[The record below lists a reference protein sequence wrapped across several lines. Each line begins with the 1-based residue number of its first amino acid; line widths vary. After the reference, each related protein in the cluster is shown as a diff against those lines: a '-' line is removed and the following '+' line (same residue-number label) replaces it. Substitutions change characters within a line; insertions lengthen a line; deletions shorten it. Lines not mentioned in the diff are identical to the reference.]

1 MFRRTLSSTLAISL
15 LASFAFAQELPQAQS
30 EYYTNAQDLI
40 AERIARQDNT
50 GQAMNVILFI
60 ADGMGVGT
68 NYGIRLF
75 EGQEMG
81 LMGEEHNLPYD
92 LYPNSAII
100 KTYNINAQ
108 TPDSAPTAGAM
119 NTGVKQVFN
128 TINMADTVIH
138 DDCSTEAPLTLF
150 SEMMADA
157 GKSVGV
163 VSTARITHATGAAV
177 YAKTANRNW
186 ENNAPE
192 GCTDI
197 ATQLVDQMEAG
208 VIDIALGGGARSFAP
223 EGTELEVG
231 TGNRPDDVNLIDRA
245 TENGTQIVYTSD
257 ELASADLSQPV
268 LGLFTNSDMNYEY
281 DRAEGEPSLADMT
294 RSAIE
299 SLQGNEEGFYL
310 MVEGGRVDHAN
321 HGGNAHRA
329 FTDGMAFSEAVALA
343 DEMTDDEN
351 TLIIVTADH
360 EHAIIFN
367 GYCGRGTPITGLCYD
382 VASGQVEHS
391 DEPVLAADGKPY
403 TTCPD
408 IVSSLEAVVTYGN
421 GAGSVLIEQEDGTYS
436 GERPELT
443 QDEATDP
450 DYLQQALIPMG
461 SETHSGVDVGLWAK
475 GPWAHLFGGTM
486 DQEIIFHVMHQ
497 AAFGDAE

>member
-1 MFRRTLSSTLAISL
+1 MSTLSIALCASTALG
-15 LASFAFAQELPQAQS
+15 QDVVQAQS
-30 EYYTNAQDLI
+30 DYFTAGQDLL
-40 AERIARQDNT
+40 AERVAAQPNT
-50 GQAMNVILFI
+50 NQAMNVILFV
-60 ADGMGVGT
+60 ADGMGIGT
-68 NYGIRLF
+68 NYGIRVF
-75 EGQEMG
+75 QGQEMG
-81 LMGEEHNLPYD
+81 LLGEEHNLPYD
-92 LYPNSAII
+92 LYPHSAII

-128 TINMADTVIH
+128 TINMADTVVH
-138 DDCSTEAPLTLF
+138 NDCSTEAPLTLF
-150 SEMMADA
+150 SELVSEA

-197 ATQLVDQMEAG
+197 ATQLIDQMEAG

-245 TENGTQIVYTSD
+245 AEIGAQVVYNSED
-257 ELASADLSQPV
+257 LAAADLSAPV
-268 LGLFTNSDMNYEY
+268 LGLFTNSDMNYEH
-281 DRAEGEPSLADMT
+281 DRPEGEPSLADMT
-294 RSAIE
+294 TAAIE
-299 SLQGNEEGFYL
+299 SLQGDEDGFYL
-310 MVEGGRVDHAN
+310 MVEAGRVDHAS

-329 FTDGMAFSEAVALA
+329 FTDGVALAEAVAA
-343 DEMTDDEN
+343 AQEMVDLEN

-360 EHAIIFN
+360 EHVMSFN
-367 GYCGRGTPITGLCYD
+367 GYCGRGTPITGLCMG
-382 VASGQVEHS
+382 VAAGQVEHS
-391 DEPVLAADGKPY
+391 GEPVTAADGKPY
-403 TTCPD
+403 TV
-408 IVSSLEAVVTYGN
+408 VSYTN

-436 GERPELT
+436 GERPDLT
-443 QDEATDP
+443 QEEAQDP

-461 SETHSGVDVGLWAK
+461 SETHSGVDVGLWAN
-475 GPWAHLFGGTM
+475 GPWSHLFGGTM
-486 DQEIIFHVMHQ
+486 DQEMIFHVMNHAVFG
-497 AAFGDAE
+497 AAE

>member
-1 MFRRTLSSTLAISL
+1 MEATMFRRTLVSALSIALCASTALA
-15 LASFAFAQELPQAQS
+15 QDLPQAQS
-30 EYYTNAQDLI
+30 EYFTAGQDLL
-40 AERIARQDNT
+40 AERVATQPNT
-50 GQAMNVILFI
+50 SQAMNVILFV

-75 EGQEMG
+75 QGQEMG
-81 LMGEEHNLPYD
+81 LLGEEHNLPYD
-92 LYPNSAII
+92 LYRNSAII

-150 SEMMADA
+150 SELVSDA

-192 GCTDI
+192 GCVDI

-223 EGTELEVG
+223 EGTEIEVG
-231 TGNRPDDVNLIDRA
+231 TGNRPDEVNLIERA
-245 TENGTQIVYTSD
+245 SGLGAQVVYNS
-257 ELASADLSQPV
+257 EQLASADLSAPV
-268 LGLFTNSDMNYEY
+268 LGLFTNSDMNYEH
-281 DRAEGEPSLADMT
+281 DRPEGEPSLADMT
-294 RSAIE
+294 TAAIE
-299 SLQGNEEGFYL
+299 ALQRNEEGFYL
-310 MVEGGRVDHAN
+310 MVEAGRVDHAS

-329 FTDGMAFSEAVALA
+329 FTDGIALAEAVAA
-343 DEMTDDEN
+343 AQEMVDLEN

-360 EHAIIFN
+360 EHVMSFN
-367 GYCGRGTPITGLCYD
+367 GYCGRGTPITGLCMG

-391 DEPVLAADGKPY
+391 GEPNLAADGKPY
-403 TTCPD
+403 TV
-408 IVSSLEAVVTYGN
+408 VSYTN
-421 GAGSVLIEQEDGTYS
+421 GAGSVLVEQADGTYS
-436 GERPELT
+436 GSRPDLT
-443 QDEATDP
+443 QEEATDA

-461 SETHSGVDVGLWAK
+461 SETHSGVDVGLWAT
-475 GPWAHLFGGTM
+475 GPWSHLFGGTM
-486 DQEIIFHVMHQ
+486 DQEMVFHVMNHAVFG
-497 AAFGDAE
+497 AAE